1 MLGMD
6 LYGLQTSDFFRIDDL
21 LDFTNDELFSSTTT
35 DSGNLPPPEIASG
48 NRSLAASGNRDQ
60 PNTFHSA
67 DFTDDLCVPVSITL
81 LPQNKTLCP
90 TFFFSFIFF
99 GGILCDFCCGLVVFS
114 LVCRVMML
122 LSSSGFRTS
131 WTTHLR
137 IFRRM
142 NSPEP

>member
-1 MLGMD
+1 MD

-81 LPQNKTLCP
+81 LRPYVLP
-90 TFFFSFIFF
+90 FFFLSFFLGEFCVIF
-99 GGILCDFCCGLVVFS
+99 VVVWWFF
-114 LVCRVMML
+114 LWFV
-122 LSSSGFRTS
+122 
-131 WTTHLR
+131 
-137 IFRRM
+137 
-142 NSPEP
+142 E

>member
-1 MLGMD
+1 MD

-67 DFTDDLCVPVSITL
+67 DFTDDLCVPVSIML

-90 TFFFSFIFF
+90 FFFSFIFF
-99 GGILCDFCCGLVVFS
+99 GGILCDFCCRLVVFS